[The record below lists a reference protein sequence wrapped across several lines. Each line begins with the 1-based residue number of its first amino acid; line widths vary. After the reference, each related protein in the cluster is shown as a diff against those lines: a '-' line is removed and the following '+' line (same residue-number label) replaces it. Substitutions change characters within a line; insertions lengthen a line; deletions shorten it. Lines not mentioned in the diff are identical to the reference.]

1 MLIDIITQAS
11 EISSR
16 TGRIKLIQPV
26 EDHDSAFFS
35 LHSHFQEHRYIEF
48 HPVSG
53 TSAASNVAK
62 FRRELHRGSASAV
75 HEFHVLQCQPNGSS
89 LSSIG
94 WTWVH
99 RIDTIEKSCE
109 AGIVVKRSGYTS
121 DILYTLFSYV
131 FEKLQLHRVCIKTE
145 NDNLEMRGWLEIR
158 AGAKIEIKE
167 REAWTDLI
175 NGGYCNVVGYGILD
189 WEWQNRIKAI
199 LESRLGL

>member
-1 MLIDIITQAS
+1 MFIDIITQAS
-11 EISSR
+11 EITSR

-26 EDHDSAFFS
+26 GENDSAFFS
-35 LHSHFQEHRYIEF
+35 LHSHFEERRYLEF
-48 HPVSG
+48 HP
-53 TSAASNVAK
+53 ASVTPAGNVGK
-62 FRRELHRGSASAV
+62 FRRGLHRGFASAV
-75 HEFHVLQCQPNGSS
+75 HEFHVLQCQPNGLS
-89 LSSIG
+89 SSIG

-109 AGIVVKRSGYTS
+109 AGIVVKRGGYTS

-131 FEKLQLHRVCIKTE
+131 FEELQLHRVCIKTE

-158 AGAKIEIKE
+158 AGAKLEIKE

-189 WEWQNRIKAI
+189 WEWQNRIKTV